1 MKLVISVISSEDA
14 GELSQALC
22 SSGFSSTRL
31 AATGGFLCPGTTTL
45 ITVCEDEDVPTVTD
59 VIRDHAGALSTPVSR
74 LEQPYTPVAACG
86 ASIFVQFFI
95 FLSLLFYVSVLK

>member
-14 GELSQALC
+14 AELSQALC

-45 ITVCEDEDVPTVTD
+45 ITVCEDEDV
-59 VIRDHAGALSTPVSR
+59 IRDHAGALSTPVSR

-86 ASIFVQFFI
+86 ASIFVLNVEQF
-95 FLSLLFYVSVLK
+95 LKV